1 MLKKGKL
8 VFDIR
13 IESVILNIVKFWIE
27 GIDMFDFVLREIL
40 NIICYEKIE
49 IMDIIN
55 YFKII

>member
-13 IESVILNIVKFWIE
+13 IESVILNSVKFWIE

>member
-27 GIDMFDFVLREIL
+27 GIDMFDFELREIL